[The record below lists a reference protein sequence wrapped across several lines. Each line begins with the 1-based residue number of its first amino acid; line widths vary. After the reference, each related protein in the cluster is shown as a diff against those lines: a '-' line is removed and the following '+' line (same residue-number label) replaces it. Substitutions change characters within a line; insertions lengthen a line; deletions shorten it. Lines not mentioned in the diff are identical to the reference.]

1 MLPESITTHMYF
13 WGSLVLLGLFAA
25 IFYYRP
31 DLRRRMIRM
40 GIAVGILG
48 VLSEAVF
55 FQDYWHPPLVIRF
68 GRFGGIED
76 FFFGFSF
83 GGICVALYDVVFHK
97 RLKKKGYPHY
107 WIIPL
112 LVVSE
117 VLSILI
123 LSQYMNSIYA
133 SAIGFVL
140 PAAAVIAVRRDL
152 IVETV
157 FSAILGASLLILMEM
172 ILLLLAP
179 NYLRQYFLLY
189 GEVPLIFGVVP
200 ITEFL
205 WGAAFAAIVGPLR
218 DFEFGYAPVRIE
230 LQKSA
235 NSRR

>member
-112 LVVSE
+112 LVISE
-117 VLSILI
+117 VLSVSVVGPTLGI
-123 LSQYMNSIYA
+123 SSIYS
-133 SAIGFVL
+133 SALGFIV
-140 PAAAVIAVRRDL
+140 PA
-152 IVETV
+152 
-157 FSAILGASLLILMEM
+157 LLIM
-172 ILLLLAP
+172 IM
-179 NYLRQYFLLY
+179 
-189 GEVPLIFGVVP
+189 
-200 ITEFL
+200 
-205 WGAAFAAIVGPLR
+205 
-218 DFEFGYAPVRIE
+218 
-230 LQKSA
+230 
-235 NSRR
+235 